1 MATLSRMII
10 ACWLLVL
17 GLSVF
22 VMAQQAHAGLAT
34 AENSEGRIRL
44 DVLVTDAMGKPVL
57 GLTQKDFTLLDNNQ
71 TQKVASFRAF
81 NNAAKPDPP
90 SQVILLFDTVNNGF
104 SELAYIRKGVE
115 EFLLQ
120 NGRILPNR
128 CLSPS
133 LLGKA

>member
-1 MATLSRMII
+1 MII

-71 TQKVASFRAF
+71 AQKVASFRTF

-120 NGRILPNR
+120 NGGILPNR